1 MKGALLVKNKNI
13 SMIEKKAKM
22 VRFCIND
29 AFPRKAFRKVRILL
43 NINLTDEDIDVI
55 CWY

>member
-22 VRFCIND
+22 ARLCIND